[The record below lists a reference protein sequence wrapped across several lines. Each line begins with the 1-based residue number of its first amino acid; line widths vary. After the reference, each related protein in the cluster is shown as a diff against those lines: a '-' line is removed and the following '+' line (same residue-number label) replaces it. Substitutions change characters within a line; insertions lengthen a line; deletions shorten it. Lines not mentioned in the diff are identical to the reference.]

1 VSPATVETN
10 ATALSSIDN
19 AEPDSHAKVFRFS
32 AENSVAFFADIPL
45 DSAGPFDFFVSNI
58 SRWAVTR
65 VFLSDGGC
73 MRHGGRSMIRLFTIA
88 AGVGAIAMTAGSASA
103 VIVGGD
109 GAGRNT
115 SAPTGD
121 LAGSGWQYEGQF
133 GAFLGTAIAP
143 HYFITA
149 SHVGGSVGEPFTYN
163 GQSYATTA
171 LFDDPASDLRIWKV
185 DGTLGTYAPLDT
197 TGGPAAGQQ
206 IVVNGRGTQR
216 GDAIVTSTGQ
226 TAGWRW
232 GAADGAQSWGAS
244 TVAGTTDRGPGIGT
258 LLRATFDGT
267 NATVSAG
274 DSGGGVFLNDH
285 GAWRLAGVNYAVE
298 SQGMVDGQDI
308 SGAALVGQ
316 SLYASGIAANQAWIH
331 SVIGDVPSAVSN
343 PVPTVPA
350 VPEPASIGLAAIG
363 LVTAAGLRRRRRR

>member
-1 VSPATVETN
+1 
-10 ATALSSIDN
+10 
-19 AEPDSHAKVFRFS
+19 
-32 AENSVAFFADIPL
+32 
-45 DSAGPFDFFVSNI
+45 
-58 SRWAVTR
+58 
-65 VFLSDGGC
+65 
-73 MRHGGRSMIRLFTIA
+73 MIRLLTIA

-103 VIVGGD
+103 VIVGGG

-115 SAPTGD
+115 SAPTGA

-149 SHVGGSVGEPFTYN
+149 SHIGGSVGEPFTYN

-197 TGGPAAGQQ
+197 TGPAAGQQ
-206 IVVNGRGTQR
+206 IVLNGRGTQR

-226 TAGWRW
+226 TAGWHW
-232 GAADGAQSWGAS
+232 GTADGAQSWGVS
-244 TVAGTTDRGPGIGT
+244 TVAGTIDRGPGVGT

-267 NATVSAG
+267 NATVSSG
-274 DSGGGVFLNDH
+274 DSGGGVFLNDN
-285 GAWRLAGVNYAVE
+285 GAWRLAGVTYAVE

-308 SGAALVGQ
+308 TGAALVGQ
-316 SLYASGIAANQAWIH
+316 SLYASGIAANQAWIQ
-331 SVIGDVPSAVSN
+331 SVIGNVPSAVSN
-343 PVPTVPA
+343 PVPIVPT
-350 VPEPASIGLAAIG
+350 VPEPASVGLAAIG